1 MPTSLTKVLNI
12 GNCLG
17 GPIRAINRSTPHHA
31 YYLIPKAHPT
41 TPNDPNL
48 WRVRYDTV
56 NQGRISLRWGNKMLH
71 LGIGRDHNRT
81 EVIALI
87 HGLEAT
93 VITTNGEVLGHYII
107 NPEKGYQPKK

>member
-1 MPTSLTKVLNI
+1 LAESENAFLP
-12 GNCLG
+12 
-17 GPIRAINRSTPHHA
+17 RFRQPHHVLHA
-31 YYLIPKAHPT
+31 T

-71 LGIGRDHNRT
+71 LGIRRDHNRA

-93 VITTNGEVLGHYII
+93 VMGLLHG
-107 NPEKGYQPKK
+107 